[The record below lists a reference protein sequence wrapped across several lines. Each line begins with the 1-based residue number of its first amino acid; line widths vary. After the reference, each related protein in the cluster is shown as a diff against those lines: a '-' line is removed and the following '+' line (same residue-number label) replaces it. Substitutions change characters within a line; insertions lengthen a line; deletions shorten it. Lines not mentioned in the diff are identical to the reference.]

1 MIEEE
6 KTLKFLIT
14 GGAGFIGSAFTRFLI
29 QETKHEALVVDKLS
43 YASNLESL
51 QEVSKNDRFRF
62 LKIDICDHH
71 SMEKA
76 FTEFKPNRVIHLA
89 AESHVD
95 RSLENPAEFIRSNI
109 QGTFNLM
116 ENARDFW
123 SQQNQR
129 DFLFLHVS
137 TDEVFGSLGVTGSFT
152 EKSRYDPRSPYSASK
167 ASSDHLARSWH
178 ATFGLPVIVTN
189 CSNNFGPFQ
198 FPEKLIPLTIVN
210 ALSRKNL
217 PIYGT
222 GKNIRDWIYVGDH
235 ARALYQVAM
244 QGVPGESYNI
254 GGRNEKSNVDVV
266 NAICQIL
273 NTRQEL
279 DEQFDHR
286 ELISFVQ
293 DRPGHDFR
301 YSIDNTKIERDLRW
315 FPEETFESGLKKT
328 VDWYLKNLRWC
339 ESVSENYNQERLG
352 VI

>member
-1 MIEEE
+1 MR
-6 KTLKFLIT
+6 FLIT

-29 QETKHEALVVDKLS
+29 KETKHEALVVDKLS
-43 YASNLESL
+43 YASSLESL
-51 QEVSKNDRFRF
+51 SEVSKNDRFKF
-62 LKIDICDHH
+62 LKTNICDHH
-71 SMEKA
+71 SIEKA
-76 FTEFKPNRVIHLA
+76 FLEFQPNRVINLA

-95 RSLENPAEFIRSNI
+95 RSLENPEEFIKSNI
-109 QGTFNLM
+109 QGTFNLL
-116 ENARDFW
+116 ERARDFW
-123 SQQNQR
+123 SHRNQE

-137 TDEVFGSLGVTGSFT
+137 TDEVYGSLGATGSFT
-152 EKSRYDPRSPYSASK
+152 EESRYDPRSPYSASK

-217 PIYGT
+217 PVYGT
-222 GKNIRDWIYVGDH
+222 GKNIRDWIYVEDH

-244 QGVPGESYNI
+244 QGVSGESYNI
-254 GGRNEKSNVDVV
+254 GGRNEKSNIDVV

-273 NTRQEL
+273 NSTQDT
-279 DEQFDHR
+279 DEQFDYR
-286 ELISFVQ
+286 ELIYFVE

-315 FPEETFESGLKKT
+315 SPEETFESGLKKT
-328 VDWYLKNLRWC
+328 VDWYLENRQWC
-339 ESVSENYNQERLG
+339 ASISQNYNQERLG
-352 VI
+352 LTTTEL